1 MKRFQH
7 LHSVVRP
14 GSAGIEIGPWRHPV
28 APKRDGYQTLVVD
41 ILDTEG
47 LRRMARKRDVPEE
60 EIALIEEVDIVGDAS
75 HLLDLVRLSGFTG
88 RVRWIVSSHNFEH
101 LPDPVRFLCDCEQ
114 LLEPGGTLAM
124 IVPDKRYTFDR
135 FQPAATVADMLHS
148 RIAGPGSDDLAWSSF
163 RQQSLACLRVDTT
176 GGRKLSWST
185 ERNDPSLLRAKD
197 PRRALAILREDLAA
211 GAAQPEFHGH
221 RWRFT
226 PAVFELIVL
235 DLRAMGFISMEAETF
250 PADGVEFSVLLRTCP
265 PWNPSSDEYVA
276 KRSALCLRIEDESA
290 RVTAAFAGL
299 ERELE
304 AARAELA
311 KLRAAGGA

>member
-14 GSAGIEIGPWRHPV
+14 GSTGIEIGPWRHPV

-47 LRRMARKRDVPEE
+47 LRRLARERDVPAE

-75 HLLDLVRLSGFTG
+75 RLLDLVRGSGFAG
-88 RVRWIVSSHNFEH
+88 RVQWIVSCHNFEH
-101 LPDPVRFLCDCEQ
+101 LPDPVRFLCDCEK

-124 IVPDKRYTFDR
+124 IVPDKRYTLDR
-135 FQPAATVADMLHS
+135 FQPAATVADMLHTW
-148 RIAGPGSDDLAWSSF
+148 IAGPGRDDPAWGRF
-163 RQQSLACLRVDTT
+163 RQQALAALRVDAT
-176 GGRKLSWST
+176 GGRHLTWST
-185 ERNDPSLLRAKD
+185 EQNAPSLLEAKD
-197 PRRALAILREDLAA
+197 PRPAFAKLRENLAS
-211 GAAQPEFHGH
+211 GAAPPDFHGH
-221 RWRFT
+221 RWRFS
-226 PAVFELIVL
+226 PAVFELMVL
-235 DLRAMGFISMEAETF
+235 DLRALRIISMEAETF
-250 PADGVEFSVLLRTCP
+250 PADGVEFSALLRTCP
-265 PWNPSSDEYVA
+265 PWNPSSAEYVA

-290 RVTAAFAGL
+290 RVTGAFTGL

-311 KLRAAGGA
+311 RLRAAGGG